1 MHDAR
6 WFEAEGGVPAVAVVS
21 DGFVK
26 QARYQAKILHAS
38 LVPQVFVPHP
48 ISDQSAQQ
56 MHAKADVSFEDVFR
70 AITQVWTPPALAPAE
85 EEEEEEVGP
94 AGDDGDAKSDCDT

>member
-6 WFEAEGGVPAVAVVS
+6 WFVAEGGLPAVAVLS

-26 QARYQAKILHAS
+26 QARYQAKILEAS

-48 ISDQSAQQ
+48 ISDQTRRQ
-56 MHAKADVSFEDVFR
+56 MHAKADVSFEGVFR
-70 AITQVWTPPALAPAE
+70 AITQAWTPPPTASMEA
-85 EEEEEEVGP
+85 
-94 AGDDGDAKSDCDT
+94 SDQTSACDT

>member
-6 WFEAEGGVPAVAVVS
+6 WFEAAGLPACAVVS

-26 QARYQAKILHAS
+26 QARYQAKILKAS

-48 ISDQSAQQ
+48 ISDQTRAQ
-56 MHAKADVSFEDVFR
+56 MYAKADVSFERVFR
-70 AITQVWTPPALAPAE
+70 AITETWTPVEAESEQGTEYQE
-85 EEEEEEVGP
+85 EE
-94 AGDDGDAKSDCDT
+94 ARDCDA